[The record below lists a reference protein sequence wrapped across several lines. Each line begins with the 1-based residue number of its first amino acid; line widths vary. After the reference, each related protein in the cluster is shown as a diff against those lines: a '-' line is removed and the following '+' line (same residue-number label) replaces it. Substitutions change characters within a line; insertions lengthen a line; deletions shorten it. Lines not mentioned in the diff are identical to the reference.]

1 MSTRQELIATAT
13 KWLSLWNTPVDW
25 ALFDRIHSETF
36 EDCAS
41 SGRAPT
47 KQGFAEGLAQLAR
60 AFPDLRTMLHSL
72 VIDEQTSTVAV
83 RWSGRGTN
91 VERFLE
97 IGPTNRATAMTGIE
111 IIQIALGQVVRRWGE
126 WDISAHHE

>member
-1 MSTRQELIATAT
+1 MSTRQDLIATAT

-25 ALFDRIHSETF
+25 ALFDSIHSEAF

-41 SGRAPT
+41 SGRPTT
-47 KQGFAEGLAQLAR
+47 KQGFAEGLAHLAR
-60 AFPDLRTMLHSL
+60 AFPDLRTMLQSL
-72 VIDEQTSTVAV
+72 VIDEQNSTVAV

-97 IGPTNRATAMTGIE
+97 IGPPNRATEIRAIG
-111 IIQIALGQVVRRWGE
+111 IIQIPLPQLLPPSCE
-126 WDISAHHE
+126 SHIP